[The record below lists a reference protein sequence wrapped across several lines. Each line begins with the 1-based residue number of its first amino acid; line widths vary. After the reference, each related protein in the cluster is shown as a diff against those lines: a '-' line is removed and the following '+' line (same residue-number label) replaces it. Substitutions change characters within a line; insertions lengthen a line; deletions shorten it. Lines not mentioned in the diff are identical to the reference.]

1 MGFAPERRD
10 PNSQA
15 PNIRDP
21 CENCGLTPMSRANAR
36 SISVLI
42 VISTITVLLTVALL
56 VGWTLVIVQNMS
68 FTRAVSGSAW
78 LLGGGIAF
86 FVVIMSVLVLFSV
99 FLVREILEVRRQQTF
114 IDSVTHELK
123 SPLASIKLCL
133 DTLAR
138 PELAHQ
144 HRENMR
150 HMMIADVERLSI
162 FVDDILEASRISHG
176 LRTQQWTTV
185 SVTNLVQRC
194 IDGMRRRYELDEQA
208 IAAQVPP
215 DLTIHTDPTAL
226 ETVLKNLLD
235 NAVKYSTP
243 PPQVDVIVQA
253 DGTKHVNIEVRDRG
267 IGIAKKQLKRIFRR
281 FYRVPSDDVYARSGT
296 GLGLYVVA
304 ALVRNLG
311 GNIEARSDGPALGTS
326 IRVRLP
332 VAVAVGEA
340 T

>member
-1 MGFAPERRD
+1 MPRG
-10 PNSQA
+10 
-15 PNIRDP
+15 
-21 CENCGLTPMSRANAR
+21 GAR
-36 SISVLI
+36 SISLLI
-42 VISTITVLLTVALL
+42 VISTITVLLTVTLL
-56 VGWTLVIVQNMS
+56 VGWTLVIVQNMAA
-68 FTRAVSGSAW
+68 TRAVSGSVW
-78 LLGGGIAF
+78 LLAGGIAF
-86 FVVIMSVLVLFSV
+86 FVVIMSVVVLFSV

-138 PELAHQ
+138 PELSTAQ
-144 HRENMR
+144 REHLR
-150 HMMIADVERLSI
+150 HMMLADVERLTI

-185 SVTNLVQRC
+185 NVTQLVQRC
-194 IDGMRRRYELDEQA
+194 IDAMRRRYELAPDA
-208 IAAQVPP
+208 ISADVAAG
-215 DLTIHTDPTAL
+215 LTIHTDPTAL

-243 PPQVDVIVQA
+243 PPQVTVVVRPESSKYIR
-253 DGTKHVNIEVRDRG
+253 IEVRDQG
-267 IGIAKKQLKRIFRR
+267 IGIERSQLKRIFKR

-311 GNIEARSDGPALGTS
+311 GQIAASSEGHMKGTS
-326 IRVRLP
+326 ISVKLP
-332 VAVAVGEA
+332 VAVAGEA
-340 T
+340 GA

>member
-1 MGFAPERRD
+1 
-10 PNSQA
+10 
-15 PNIRDP
+15 
-21 CENCGLTPMSRANAR
+21 MSRRGAQ
-36 SISVLI
+36 SISLLI

-56 VGWTLVIVQNMS
+56 VGWTFVIVQNMAA
-68 FTRAVSGSAW
+68 TRAVSGSIW
-78 LLGGGIAF
+78 LLAGGIGF
-86 FVVIMSVLVLFSV
+86 FVVIMSVVVLFSV

-138 PELAHQ
+138 PELSTPQ
-144 HRENMR
+144 REHLR
-150 HMMIADVERLSI
+150 SMMLADVERLTI

-176 LRTQQWTTV
+176 LRTQQWAAVNVAT
-185 SVTNLVQRC
+185 LVQRC
-194 IDGMRRRYELDEQA
+194 IDAMQRRYELDADA
-208 IAAQVPP
+208 IRANVSP

-243 PPQVDVIVQA
+243 PQRV
-253 DGTKHVNIEVRDRG
+253 TIEVRSEDGEHICIDVRDQG
-267 IGIAKKQLKRIFRR
+267 IGIERPQLKRIFKR
-281 FYRVPSDDVYARSGT
+281 FYRVPNNDVYARSGT

-311 GNIEARSDGPALGTS
+311 GQIAAHSEGPTHGTRVS
-326 IRVRLP
+326 VRLP
-332 VAVAVGEA
+332 VAVAGEA

>member
-1 MGFAPERRD
+1 
-10 PNSQA
+10 
-15 PNIRDP
+15 
-21 CENCGLTPMSRANAR
+21 MSRRGAR
-36 SISVLI
+36 SISLLI

-56 VGWTLVIVQNMS
+56 VGWTLVIVQNMAA
-68 FTRAVSGSAW
+68 TRAVSSSVW
-78 LLGGGIAF
+78 LLVGGIGF
-86 FVVIMSVLVLFSV
+86 FVVIMSVVVLFSV

-138 PELAHQ
+138 SELSTSQ
-144 HRENMR
+144 REHLR
-150 HMMIADVERLSI
+150 HMMLADVERLSI

-185 SVTNLVQRC
+185 NVTTLVQRC
-194 IDGMRRRYELDEQA
+194 IEVLQRRYELDDAA
-208 IAAQVPP
+208 IAAEVPAE
-215 DLTIHTDPTAL
+215 LTIHTDPTAL

-243 PPQVDVIVQA
+243 PPRVVVRVQSESS
-253 DGTKHVNIEVRDRG
+253 KYIRIEVVDSG
-267 IGIAKKQLKRIFRR
+267 IGIDRPQLKRIFRR

-311 GNIEARSDGPALGTS
+311 GQIAAYSAGHMQGTKIS
-326 IRVRLP
+326 VKLP
-332 VAVAVGEA
+332 VAVAGEA
-340 T
+340 A

>member
-1 MGFAPERRD
+1 
-10 PNSQA
+10 
-15 PNIRDP
+15 
-21 CENCGLTPMSRANAR
+21 MSRGSAR
-36 SISVLI
+36 SISILI

-56 VGWTLVIVQNMS
+56 VGWTLVIVQNMAA
-68 FTRAVSGSAW
+68 TRAVSGSVW
-78 LLGGGIAF
+78 LLVGGISF
-86 FVVIMSVLVLFSV
+86 FVVIMSVVVLFSV

-138 PELAHQ
+138 SELSGPQ
-144 HRENMR
+144 REHLR
-150 HMMIADVERLSI
+150 HMMLSDVERLSI

-185 SVTNLVQRC
+185 NVTMLVERC
-194 IDGMRRRYELDEQA
+194 ISVMRRRYDLDEAA
-208 IAAQVPP
+208 ITAQVPP
-215 DLTIHTDPTAL
+215 ELTIHTDPTAL

-243 PPQVDVIVQA
+243 PPRVNVHVSSENS
-253 DGTKHVNIEVRDRG
+253 KHIRIEVRDQG
-267 IGIAKKQLKRIFRR
+267 IGIERQQLKRIFRR
-281 FYRVPSDDVYARSGT
+281 FYRVPNDDVYTRSGT

-311 GNIEARSDGPALGTS
+311 GNIVADSAGPMKGARIS
-326 IRVRLP
+326 VKLP
-332 VAVAVGEA
+332 VAVANEGSA
-340 T
+340 

>member
-1 MGFAPERRD
+1 
-10 PNSQA
+10 
-15 PNIRDP
+15 
-21 CENCGLTPMSRANAR
+21 MSRGGAR
-36 SISVLI
+36 SISILI

-56 VGWTLVIVQNMS
+56 VGWTLVIVQNMAA
-68 FTRAVSGSAW
+68 TRAVSGSVW
-78 LLGGGIAF
+78 LLVGGIGF
-86 FVVIMSVLVLFSV
+86 FVVIMSVVVLFSV

-138 PELAHQ
+138 SELSTSQ
-144 HRENMR
+144 REHLR
-150 HMMIADVERLSI
+150 HMMLADVERLSI

-185 SVTNLVQRC
+185 NVTTLVQRC
-194 IDGMRRRYELDEQA
+194 IDVMQRRYDLDDMA
-208 IAAQVPP
+208 ITAQVPP

-243 PPQVDVIVQA
+243 PPRVTVRVQSESS
-253 DGTKHVNIEVRDRG
+253 KYIRVEVLDEG
-267 IGIAKKQLKRIFRR
+267 IGIERQQLKRIFRR

-311 GNIEARSDGPALGTS
+311 GHIAAYSTGHMQGTRIS
-326 IRVRLP
+326 VRLP
-332 VAVAVGEA
+332 VAVAGDTA
-340 T
+340 

>member
-1 MGFAPERRD
+1 
-10 PNSQA
+10 
-15 PNIRDP
+15 
-21 CENCGLTPMSRANAR
+21 MSRTSAR
-36 SISVLI
+36 SISLLI

-56 VGWTLVIVQNMS
+56 VGWTLVIVQNMAA
-68 FTRAVSGSAW
+68 TRAVSGSVW
-78 LLGGGIAF
+78 LLVGGIGF
-86 FVVIMSVLVLFSV
+86 FVVIMSVVVLFSV

-123 SPLASIKLCL
+123 SPMASIKLCL

-138 PELAHQ
+138 SELSTAQ
-144 HRENMR
+144 REHLRNM
-150 HMMIADVERLSI
+150 MLADVERLSI

-185 SVTNLVQRC
+185 NVPALVHRC
-194 IDGMRRRYELDEQA
+194 VEALRRRYELEDAA
-208 IAAQVPP
+208 IRVAVPT

-235 NAVKYSTP
+235 NAVKYSTAP
-243 PPQVDVIVQA
+243 PRVTIEVVPDS
-253 DGTKHVNIEVRDRG
+253 TKYIRIEVRDEG
-267 IGIAKKQLKRIFRR
+267 IGIDRPQLKRIFRR

-311 GNIEARSDGPALGTS
+311 GHIAAHSDGHMRGTRIS
-326 IRVRLP
+326 VRLP
-332 VAVAVGEA
+332 VAVAGQPV
-340 T
+340 

>member
-1 MGFAPERRD
+1 MPRG
-10 PNSQA
+10 
-15 PNIRDP
+15 
-21 CENCGLTPMSRANAR
+21 GAR
-36 SISVLI
+36 SISLLI

-56 VGWTLVIVQNMS
+56 VGWTLVIVQNMAA
-68 FTRAVSGSAW
+68 TRAVSGSVW
-78 LLGGGIAF
+78 LLAGGIAF
-86 FVVIMSVLVLFSV
+86 FVVIMSVVVLFSV

-138 PELAHQ
+138 SELSAAQ
-144 HRENMR
+144 REHLR
-150 HMMIADVERLSI
+150 HMMLADVERLTI

-185 SVTNLVQRC
+185 NVTQLVQRC
-194 IDGMRRRYELDEQA
+194 IDVMCRRYELAPDA
-208 IAAQVPP
+208 ITANVPP
-215 DLTIHTDPTAL
+215 ELTIHTDPTAL

-243 PPQVDVIVQA
+243 PPRVTVDVRSESAKYIR
-253 DGTKHVNIEVRDRG
+253 IEVRDQG
-267 IGIAKKQLKRIFRR
+267 IGIERPQLKRIFKR

-311 GNIEARSDGPALGTS
+311 GQIAADSAGRMKGTCIS
-326 IRVRLP
+326 VKLP
-332 VAVAVGEA
+332 VAVAGESGS
-340 T
+340 

>member
-1 MGFAPERRD
+1 
-10 PNSQA
+10 
-15 PNIRDP
+15 
-21 CENCGLTPMSRANAR
+21 MSRRGAR
-36 SISVLI
+36 SISLLI

-56 VGWTLVIVQNMS
+56 VGWTLVIVQNMAA
-68 FTRAVSGSAW
+68 TRAVSGSVW
-78 LLGGGIAF
+78 LLAGGISF
-86 FVVIMSVLVLFSV
+86 FVVIMSVVVLFSV

-138 PELAHQ
+138 SELSEAQ
-144 HRENMR
+144 REHLR
-150 HMMIADVERLSI
+150 HMMLADVERLSI

-185 SVTNLVQRC
+185 NVTTLVQRC
-194 IDGMRRRYELDEQA
+194 IEALRRRYELDEAA
-208 IAAQVPP
+208 ITAEVPP

-235 NAVKYSTP
+235 NAVKYSMP
-243 PPQVDVIVQA
+243 PPRVTVEVRSENS
-253 DGTKHVNIEVRDRG
+253 KHIRIEVRDEG
-267 IGIAKKQLKRIFRR
+267 IGIERPQLKRIFRR

-311 GNIEARSDGPALGTS
+311 GHIAARSAGPMRGTQIS
-326 IRVRLP
+326 VKLP
-332 VAVAVGEA
+332 VAVAGEQA
-340 T
+340 